1 VRLESDD
8 DWVLRL
14 APAQDKDE
22 SSNVVHVGE
31 SFYFRGHLC
40 ICFELLSLNLYEFV
54 KNNNFQ
60 GLSLGLIR
68 RFAQQILVSLR
79 YLRQHKI
86 IHCDLK
92 PENILLK
99 GPNKSAIKVR
109 TRSEVVLNTQMRTRS
124 SSHRLLRDP
133 DCTIATTQR

>member
-1 VRLESDD
+1 ML
-8 DWVLRL
+8 WCGG
-14 APAQDKDE
+14 AHQDKDE
-22 SSNVVHVGE
+22 SSNVVHVGD

-40 ICFELLSLNLYEFV
+40 IGFELLSLNLYEFV

-68 RFAQQILVSLR
+68 RFAQQLLVSLR

-99 GPNKSAIKVR
+99 GPNKSSIKVC
-109 TRSEVVLNTQMRTRS
+109 SKPSLVHPPVS
-124 SSHRLLRDP
+124 S
-133 DCTIATTQR
+133 IATPVLGTWSFSIG

>member
-1 VRLESDD
+1 LHADD
-8 DWVLRL
+8 SIFRL
-14 APAQDKDE
+14 ARAQDKDE
-22 SSNVVHVGE
+22 SSNVVYVGE

-109 TRSEVVLNTQMRTRS
+109 ARGEVV
-124 SSHRLLRDP
+124 
-133 DCTIATTQR
+133 

>member
-1 VRLESDD
+1 MRLLHADD
-8 DWVLRL
+8 SIFRL
-14 APAQDKDE
+14 ARAQDKDE
-22 SSNVVHVGE
+22 SSNVVYVGE

-109 TRSEVVLNTQMRTRS
+109 ARCEVV
-124 SSHRLLRDP
+124 
-133 DCTIATTQR
+133 